1 MVEIRIEDEN
11 KKDDVVTINPGTKD
25 KKPVEKQTIIIKE
38 RTARK
43 RAKKRSKPKTRSTI
57 IVKTPVQKKTKKTSK
72 PKKKAKKRTVRVA
85 KKKTVD
91 QMVKVLEA
99 NQNLVDEMIKLNT
112 GVMDNVITM
121 SSSLTLLTE
130 RMDSFLQ
137 KDRREE
143 LPSTVPNDVDQRIRE
158 LENRLN
164 TIITAISQKR

>member
-99 NQNLVDEMIKLNT
+99 NQNL
-112 GVMDNVITM
+112 
-121 SSSLTLLTE
+121 
-130 RMDSFLQ
+130 
-137 KDRREE
+137 
-143 LPSTVPNDVDQRIRE
+143 
-158 LENRLN
+158 
-164 TIITAISQKR
+164 